1 MVEILKR
8 NKYKMPQLDHKGPEG
23 KGSKT
28 GRKLGD
34 CSNNNEQSEF
44 SLGEGMGKRR
54 KSSGNS
60 GKGKRLKSSKNFNN
74 NQS

>member
-1 MVEILKR
+1 
-8 NKYKMPQLDHKGPEG
+8 MPQLDHKGPEG

-34 CSNNNEQSEF
+34 CINKKEQSEF
-44 SLGEGMGKRR
+44 SLGVGMGKRR
-54 KSSGNS
+54 KSSGDS
-60 GKGKRLKSSKNFNN
+60 GNGKRLKSSKIFNY